1 MRTAGAVKERDDTLS
16 TAEIGEEHRRC
27 VNPVVVPPLTYVIP
41 PGALLFPTLSLFLL
55 LPPFSFQLATA
66 KSGNAKSVLL
76 LLAFMHDASSNL
88 FFFII
93 VQKKKKEAVALLR
106 AVSPR
111 ILPTYNNS
119 FAGCS
124 TSRVART
131 SARRCIR
138 PGIAPL
144 PHRSIPC

>member
-1 MRTAGAVKERDDTLS
+1 MRQSCCGAYS
-16 TAEIGEEHRRC
+16 
-27 VNPVVVPPLTYVIP
+27 TYVIP

-76 LLAFMHDASSNL
+76 LAFMHDASSNL

-111 ILPTYNNS
+111 ILPTYLPTTQLPAAPPLALREPLRAAA
-119 FAGCS
+119 FAQAS
-124 TSRVART
+124 
-131 SARRCIR
+131 
-138 PGIAPL
+138 PL
-144 PHRSIPC
+144 CLTVLSLVRQAS